1 MWSGTEE
8 SAEAH
13 KEEAMT
19 IHELV
24 TLLNTL
30 EPAKEV
36 CVAFFTTDG
45 TGEIF
50 DIEAVHDHNGHAQLD
65 IYEEEETAEEEGN
78 GAVMLD
84 VTEGTPEAADAAI
97 NAFLD
102 LCERR
107 GITQGE
113 KDLIWNAMAMMCYT
127 QVQERH
133 GPFYEAIK
141 RLLAEGEA

>member
-8 SAEAH
+8 SAEVR

-24 TLLNTL
+24 TLLNPM
-30 EPAKEV
+30 EPEKDV
-36 CVAFFTTDG
+36 CVAFFTIDG
-45 TGEIF
+45 TGELF
-50 DIEAVHDHNGHAQLD
+50 DIEAVSDHNGHAQLD

-107 GITQGE
+107 GITQG
-113 KDLIWNAMAMMCYT
+113 
-127 QVQERH
+127 
-133 GPFYEAIK
+133 
-141 RLLAEGEA
+141 